1 MKLRKV
7 AIFAVL
13 SGAMLF
19 ATVGAA
25 HAEDE
30 ATPTLY
36 SADVCADGST
46 PTVDDSGNSVCAED
60 VKVVATSDPVCADG
74 SDPIVD
80 MSGASVCPNSPEETI
95 NYFGGNCLTSADGT
109 LPACPP
115 GAIRRDATPSTTD
128 PELVSYTVDD
138 PMPTDCSVD
147 GTSTDTTTDP
157 NTNCALMY
165 SAVPADNQK
174 EFKSNTAGANSGN
187 SNVALPLLGIAAVLA
202 LSFGARRL
210 SK

>member
-7 AIFAVL
+7 AIFTVL

-60 VKVVATSDPVCADG
+60 VKVVATSDSACADG

-80 MSGASVCPNSPEETI
+80 MNGTSVCPDGTI
-95 NYFGGNCLTSADGT
+95 NYFGGNCFTSEDGT
-109 LPACPP
+109 QTACPL
-115 GAIRRDATPSTTD
+115 GAIRRDAIPSTTD
-128 PELVSYTVDD
+128 IVPISYTVDD
-138 PMPTDCSVD
+138 PIPTDCSVD
-147 GTSTDTTTDP
+147 GTSTDTTTDS

-165 SAVPADNQK
+165 STAIADNQK

-202 LSFGARRL
+202 LSFGVRRL
-210 SK
+210 NQ

>member
-7 AIFAVL
+7 AIFTVL

-25 HAEDE
+25 HADDE

-36 SADVCADGST
+36 SSEVCADGST

-60 VKVVATSDPVCADG
+60 VKVVATSDSACADG
-74 SDPIVD
+74 SDPVVD
-80 MSGASVCPNSPEETI
+80 MNGTSVCPDETI

-109 LPACPP
+109 LPACPL
-115 GAIRRDATPSTTD
+115 GAIRRDAIPSTTD
-128 PELVSYTVDD
+128 VVPISYTVDN

-174 EFKSNTAGANSGN
+174 EFKSNTAGAASGD

>member
-7 AIFAVL
+7 AIFTVL

-60 VKVVATSDPVCADG
+60 VKVVATSDSACADG

-80 MSGASVCPNSPEETI
+80 MNGTSVCPDGTI
-95 NYFGGNCLTSADGT
+95 NYFGGNCFDSEDGT
-109 LPACPP
+109 QTACPL

-128 PELVSYTVDD
+128 IVPISLTVED
-138 PMPTDCSVD
+138 PAPTDCAVD
-147 GTSTDTTTDP
+147 GTNADATDTP
-157 NTNCALMY
+157 ATNCALMY
-165 SAVPADNQK
+165 STAIADNQK

-202 LSFGARRL
+202 LSFGVRRL
-210 SK
+210 NQ